1 MCRPR
6 RTRPRCCG
14 SGRKKKCAGRTF
26 TYCTLAE
33 RCCSAFCAATP
44 RSRCQPPHTPPTP
57 SVRPVR
63 LPCVH
68 AHARNTTLLGH
79 RAGESEELH
88 RGRQPAAAAAQ
99 HKAHAPKR
107 PTAGPTSLSELAHG
121 RLGAGFGSRGP
132 KRTARGLH
140 HIHCMP
146 LAQHCTPQLVV
157 HGLPSRCVA
166 PSQPRRHL
174 RCCCVCGAHHTHWR
188 LAARALSLRLATG
201 SSNHPLSK

>member
-33 RCCSAFCAATP
+33 RCCSAFCAAAP

-107 PTAGPTSLSELAHG
+107 PTAGPSSLSELAHG
-121 RLGAGFGSRGP
+121 RFGPVLGAEDRS
-132 KRTARGLH
+132 
-140 HIHCMP
+140 
-146 LAQHCTPQLVV
+146 AQHAGCTTSTACRS
-157 HGLPSRCVA
+157 HSTA
-166 PSQPRRHL
+166 L
-174 RCCCVCGAHHTHWR
+174 RSSCPPW
-188 LAARALSLRLATG
+188 LATRLQTRCEW
-201 SSNHPLSK
+201 PAWRA